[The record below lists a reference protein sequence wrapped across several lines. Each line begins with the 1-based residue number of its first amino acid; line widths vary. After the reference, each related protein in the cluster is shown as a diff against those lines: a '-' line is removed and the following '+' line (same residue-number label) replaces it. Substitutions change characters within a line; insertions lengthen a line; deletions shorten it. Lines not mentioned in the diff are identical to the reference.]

1 MNQNLR
7 DLIGGIFL
15 VPALNIGFFLLGSP
29 LMMFVKSDSIIAT
42 IIGAAF
48 LFIGIT
54 QFIYLTPLMLK
65 FRREG
70 RFELV
75 KGMSIGAI
83 ITIFLNSACFSL
95 IAAASGELRNFI
107 LIVVITVMLMMMTFY
122 LFNRRSRPK

>member
-1 MNQNLR
+1 MNRNLR

-15 VPALNIGFFLLGSP
+15 VPALNIGFFLLASP
-29 LMMFVKSDSIIAT
+29 LMMFVKGDSVIAM

-95 IAAASGELRNFI
+95 LAVNGLLQNFI
-107 LIVVITVMLMMMTFY
+107 LIVVITLILMLATFY
-122 LFNRRSRPK
+122 AFNRR